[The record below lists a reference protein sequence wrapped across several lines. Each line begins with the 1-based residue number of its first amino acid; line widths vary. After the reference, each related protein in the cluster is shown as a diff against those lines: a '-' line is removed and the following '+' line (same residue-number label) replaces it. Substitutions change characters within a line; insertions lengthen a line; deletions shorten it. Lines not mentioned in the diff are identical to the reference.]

1 MFPAEL
7 TLVIDHGQSEQSRQ
21 GLPQSQS
28 TEKIRDQAG
37 GLEKRRIDSGIC
49 RRGDKAPIDL
59 SHLKRLNSL
68 RKRVWERGR
77 GAENPEVEDE
87 TRSAKGEF
95 WRIRRKLIVET
106 IGWKRAVCLG
116 PLQRTARANLEA
128 REMREKTSNKSQE
141 AQRGLGQR
149 LKSCEKS

>member
-7 TLVIDHGQSEQSRQ
+7 TLVIDHGQGEQSRQ
-21 GLPQSQS
+21 SLPQSQS

-77 GAENPEVEDE
+77 GTENPEVEDE

-106 IGWKRAVCLG
+106 IGWKRAVCLVHYSV
-116 PLQRTARANLEA
+116 PLEPTWKHARCGKDKQQITGSAAGTRATARIL
-128 REMREKTSNKSQE
+128 
-141 AQRGLGQR
+141 
-149 LKSCEKS
+149 